1 MNLFFADEEYIRS
14 LIKPRKR
21 DSNKGDFGTL
31 AMLCGSRYMTGAAK
45 LAALGALRSGVGLVK
60 FFGSGEMIDRMQP
73 MLAEPVYAD
82 IKDFA
87 EAKYDSF
94 LCGCG
99 IARGYDGILP
109 GILRSCKKPAV
120 LDADC
125 INFLAAHK
133 DLLKEIGKNAT
144 LTPHPGEMSRLCGKS
159 IEEIQSDRIRTAAE
173 FAAEYGCVTVLKGYK
188 TVIAS
193 PDGRVCVNGTG
204 CSALAKGGSGDVLA
218 GVVGSLAAQGYKP
231 FEAACVGVFMHGLAG
246 DRLAASKGEHGAIP
260 SDLPE
265 TIGLLL
271 G

>member
-60 FFGSGEMIDRMQP
+60 FFGSDGMIDRMQS
-73 MLAEPVYAD
+73 MLAEPVFAD
-82 IKDFA
+82 ISTFS
-87 EAKYDSF
+87 EAKYSAF

-99 IARGYDGILP
+99 IGREYDSVLP
-109 GILRSCKKPAV
+109 EVLRSCRTHAV

-133 DLLKEIGKNAT
+133 DLLKEISGGAT

-159 IEEIQSDRIRTAAE
+159 IEEIQSDRVRTALGFAE
-173 FAAEYGCVTVLKGYK
+173 EYGCITVLKGYK

-204 CSALAKGGSGDVLA
+204 NSGLAKGGSGDVRA
-218 GVVGSLAAQGYKP
+218 GVTASLNAQGYSP
-231 FEAACVGVFMHGLAG
+231 FEAACIAVYLHGLAG
-246 DRLAASKGEHGAIP
+246 DRLSARMGESGVIP
-260 SDLPE
+260 SDLPGE
-265 TIGLLL
+265 IGLLL